1 MKMHPY
7 LRSGLI
13 GLAVGVV
20 VGIAFYAVLR
30 ATGTHV
36 NRYLLVAIVAA
47 CIPGSVM
54 LSELLEADELDKD
67 DWREE
72 QLPATEESRTPPSAP

>member
-7 LRSGLI
+7 LRSALI

-20 VGIAFYAVLR
+20 AGVAFYAVLR
-30 ATGTHV
+30 LTGTHV
-36 NRYLLVAIVAA
+36 NRYLLVAIVVA

-54 LSELLEADELDKD
+54 LSELLEADELDKE
-67 DWREE
+67 DWQEE
-72 QLPATEESRTPPSAP
+72 QQRTTEESRPPPTR